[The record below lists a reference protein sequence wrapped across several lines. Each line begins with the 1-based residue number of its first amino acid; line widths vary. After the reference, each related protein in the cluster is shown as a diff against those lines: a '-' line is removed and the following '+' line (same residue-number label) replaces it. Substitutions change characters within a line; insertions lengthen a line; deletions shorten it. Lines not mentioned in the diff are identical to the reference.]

1 MLESAGSFGFR
12 RAIAVGGRSPRRART
27 LWLSLLAKKQQH
39 RMTSTVQLAPKRMSL
54 AFEDDHVRLTLEVA
68 PGGEA
73 VRVVLMSKRFERL
86 QAARARAA

>member
-1 MLESAGSFGFR
+1 M
-12 RAIAVGGRSPRRART
+12 
-27 LWLSLLAKKQQH
+27 
-39 RMTSTVQLAPKRMSL
+39 QLAPKRMSL

-86 QAARARAA
+86 QAARARDGARVAPDPSGRIQRLGAVCRADHIHQLAR